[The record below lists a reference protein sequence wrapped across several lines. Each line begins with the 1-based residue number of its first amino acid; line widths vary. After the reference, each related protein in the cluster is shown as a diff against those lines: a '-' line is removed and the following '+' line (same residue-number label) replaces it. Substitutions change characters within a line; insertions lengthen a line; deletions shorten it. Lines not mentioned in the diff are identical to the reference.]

1 MHTTYKN
8 YCNDPDCPHDHHGW
22 AGDTQNGDDAA
33 ASVRQRRVYVY
44 SPSGAV
50 QDKAAIQRG
59 ARYLRKAGYEVTL
72 DEAVF
77 ARHTRFAGD
86 HASRLAA
93 IERTAASGA
102 DVALISRG
110 GYGLNHLLA
119 EIDYGKLAQ
128 SIDAGTQWMGFSDFT
143 ALQLALLAKTGR
155 ISWAGVSLG
164 VDLGAKEG
172 PDEISL
178 ACFEDVAFGVGEGA
192 GWRIRKDSAVY
203 AGTEIQGATLWG
215 GNLAVLA
222 SLIGTPYFPQVEG
235 GILFLED
242 VAESPYKI
250 ERMLIQLEQAG
261 VLASQQAI
269 VLGQFTHANVTPHD
283 RGFNLTSVVQALRE
297 RLQIPVLTQL
307 PFGHVRTKV
316 CLPVGATVDL
326 QVSEREALLVWGHL

>member
-1 MHTTYKN
+1 MQKPYKN
-8 YCNDPDCPHDHHGW
+8 YCDDPHCQHAHHGL
-22 AGDTQNGDDAA
+22 AGDHPEHPAEA
-33 ASVRQRRVYVY
+33 EPLRQRRIYVY

-50 QDKAAIQRG
+50 QDKPAIQRG
-59 ARYLRKAGYEVTL
+59 ARYLTKAGYEVTF

-86 HASRLAA
+86 HATRLAA
-93 IERTAASGA
+93 IGRAAQSGC

-110 GYGLNHLLA
+110 GYGLNHLLG
-119 EIDYGKLAQ
+119 EIDYQQMAQ

-164 VDLGAKEG
+164 VDLGVKEG

-203 AGTEIQGATLWG
+203 AGTEIIGATLWG
-215 GNLAVLA
+215 GNLAVLS
-222 SLIGTPYFPQVEG
+222 SLLATPYFPVIEG

-242 VAESPYKI
+242 VAESPYRI
-250 ERMLIQLEQAG
+250 ERMLVQLEQAG
-261 VLASQQAI
+261 VLAAQQAI
-269 VLGQFTHANVTPHD
+269 VLGQFTQAHVTPHD
-283 RGFNLTSVVQALRE
+283 RGFNLHSVVESLRQ

-316 CLPVGATVDL
+316 CLPVGAQVDL
-326 QVSEREALLVWGHL
+326 HVSEREALLVWGHL

>member
-1 MHTTYKN
+1 MHKTFKN
-8 YCNDPDCPHDHHGW
+8 YCNEHDCQHDHHGW
-22 AGDTQNGDDAA
+22 AEDGQANGDADS
-33 ASVRQRRVYVY
+33 SVRQRRVYVY

-50 QDKAAIQRG
+50 QDKAAIRRG
-59 ARYLRKAGYEVTL
+59 MRFLVKAGYDVSL

-93 IERTAASGA
+93 IHRAADSGA

-119 EIDYGKLAQ
+119 DIDYGRLAQ
-128 SIDAGTQWMGFSDFT
+128 SIDAGMQWMGFSDFT
-143 ALQLALLAKTGR
+143 ALQMALLAKTGR

-172 PDEISL
+172 PDDISL
-178 ACFEDVAFGVGEGA
+178 ACFEDVVFGVGEGA
-192 GWRIRKDSAVY
+192 GWRIRKDSAIY
-203 AGTEIQGATLWG
+203 AGTEIHGAQLWG
-215 GNLAVLA
+215 GNLAVLN
-222 SLIGTPYFPQVEG
+222 SLIGTPYLPKVEG

-242 VAESPYKI
+242 VGESPYKI
-250 ERMLIQLEQAG
+250 ERMLVQLEQAG
-261 VLASQQAI
+261 ILAAQQAI
-269 VLGQFTHANVTPHD
+269 VLGQFTHANVTSHD
-283 RGFNLTSVVQALRE
+283 RGFNLNSVVQSLRE
-297 RLQIPVLTQL
+297 RLKIPVLTQL

-316 CLPVGATVDL
+316 CLPVGAQVDL